1 MSRGAKPTPANTPLL
16 PSELDAE
23 QTQRLIDAAGDI
35 ALVLDGDGVVL
46 DVRAHDREL
55 QKTAKRA
62 WVGKLWAETVTIDS
76 RDKVADLLARAL
88 ADQPGMSRQVNHPA
102 SAGPD
107 LPVLYNAVRVAGA
120 ASGARGSRSA
130 TRVAGESRAATR
142 VAGESRAATRVVG
155 ESRAATRVVALG
167 RDLRDNVTLQRRLV
181 DAQQTM
187 ERDYW
192 RFREAD
198 TRYRNLF
205 QVSAEAVLIAD
216 GTTLRIVEANPAA
229 LHLLGGG
236 AVAKAPKIVGAPL
249 ASLFSA
255 QAGDP
260 LAAAV
265 AAARSLGKHE
275 RVLAELAA
283 TRLGV
288 AVSLAS
294 FRQEQAS
301 FLLVRL
307 APLAAA
313 KPRRGKADAGPAAKQ
328 AWPASGFE
336 SAFVRHAADALAF
349 TDSGGRVVAV
359 NRAFARLAELSSE
372 EQARGEPLDRWLG
385 RTGVEMSVLL
395 ANLRDSGA
403 AGLFSTELRGALG
416 LVTEVEIAASALDAG
431 GGPAAA
437 GKPAFAF
444 AVRDVGRRLAPNE
457 QALPTKVPASVAQ
470 LTELVGRVPLKQI
483 VAETSDLI
491 ERLSIETALTM
502 TKDNR
507 AMAAQ
512 LLGLSRQSLYVKLRR
527 FGMGG
532 LEPSDADLH

>member
-1 MSRGAKPTPANTPLL
+1 MSRGTKPTSAESPLL
-16 PSELDAE
+16 PRELDAA
-23 QTQRLIDAAGDI
+23 QAQRLIDAAGDI
-35 ALVLDGDGVVL
+35 ALVLDGDGIVL

-62 WVGKLWAETVTIDS
+62 WLGKPWADTVTADT
-76 RDKVADLLARAL
+76 RDKVADLLAQAL
-88 ADQPGMSRQVNHPA
+88 ADTPTAPRHVNHPA
-102 SAGPD
+102 AAGPD
-107 LPVLYNAVRVAGA
+107 LPMLYAAVRVAGA
-120 ASGARGSRSA
+120 ARGPRASI
-130 TRVAGESRAATR
+130 RVL
-142 VAGESRAATRVVG
+142 
-155 ESRAATRVVALG
+155 ALG
-167 RDLRDNVTLQRRLV
+167 RDLRDNVALQRRLV

-192 RFREAD
+192 RFREAE

-205 QVSAEAVLIAD
+205 QASNEAVLIAD
-216 GTTLRIVEANPAA
+216 GATLRIIEANPAA
-229 LHLLGGG
+229 LAMLGGG
-236 AVAKAPKIVGAPL
+236 ASNKAPKIVGSTL
-249 ASLFSA
+249 ASLFA
-255 QAGDP
+255 AEAAEP
-260 LAAAV
+260 LSSAV

-275 RVLAELAA
+275 RLSAELEASQ
-283 TRLGV
+283 RSV

-307 APLAAA
+307 APLADAEL
-313 KPRRGKADAGPAAKQ
+313 RRGKGQVKDSGKESALAA
-328 AWPASGFE
+328 GFE
-336 SAFVRHAADALAF
+336 SAFVRSAADALAF
-349 TDSGGRVVAV
+349 TDGAGRVVAV
-359 NRAFARLAELSSE
+359 NRAFARLAQLSSE
-372 EQARGEPLDRWLG
+372 EQARGAPLDRWLG

-416 LVTEVEIAASALDAG
+416 VITEVEIAASVLEGAG
-431 GGPAAA
+431 SA
-437 GKPAFAF
+437 GSAAFAF
-444 AVRDVGRRLAPNE
+444 AVRDVGRRLAPSE
-457 QALPTKVPASVAQ
+457 KALPTKVPASVAQ

-532 LEPSDADLH
+532 LEQGDAEMH

>member
-1 MSRGAKPTPANTPLL
+1 MSRGVKTAPADAPLL
-16 PSELDAE
+16 PRELDAA
-23 QTQRLIDAAGDI
+23 QAQRLIDAAGDV
-35 ALVLDGDGVVL
+35 ALVLDGDGTVL

-62 WVGKLWAETVTIDS
+62 WVGKAWADTVHADS

-88 ADQPGMSRQVNHPA
+88 ADEPGTPRQVNHPA
-102 SAGPD
+102 ASGPD
-107 LPVLYNAVRVAGA
+107 LPVLYAAVRVAG
-120 ASGARGSRSA
+120 STRGP
-130 TRVAGESRAATR
+130 RAAAR
-142 VAGESRAATRVVG
+142 VL
-155 ESRAATRVVALG
+155 ALG

-192 RFREAD
+192 RFREAE

-205 QVSAEAVLIAD
+205 QASSEAVLMVD
-216 GTTLRIVEANPAA
+216 GASLRIVEANPAA
-229 LHLLGGG
+229 LALLSGGTSHK
-236 AVAKAPKIVGAPL
+236 VPKIIGS
-249 ASLFSA
+249 SLVSMFA
-255 QAGDP
+255 AAAAEP
-260 LAAAV
+260 LAAAI

-275 RVLAELAA
+275 RLSA
-283 TRLGV
+283 TLVATQLGV

-307 APLAAA
+307 APLLSTERAKGSASSEGAAA
-313 KPRRGKADAGPAAKQ
+313 VP
-328 AWPASGFE
+328 SGFE
-336 SAFVRHAADALAF
+336 SAFVRNAADALAF
-349 TDSGGRVVAV
+349 TDGAGRVVAV
-359 NRAFARLAELSSE
+359 NRAFARLAQLSSE

-403 AGLFSTELRGALG
+403 AGLFSTELRGVLG
-416 LVTEVEIAASALDAG
+416 LVTEVEIAASVLDA
-431 GGPAAA
+431 A
-437 GKPAFAF
+437 GSPGSAAFAF

-457 QALPTKVPASVAQ
+457 QALPTKVPASAAQ

-532 LEPSDADLH
+532 LEPNDADMH

>member
-1 MSRGAKPTPANTPLL
+1 MSRGAKGTTAEAPLL
-16 PSELDAE
+16 PRELDAA
-23 QTQRLIDAAGDI
+23 QAQRLIDAAGDI
-35 ALVLDGDGVVL
+35 ALILDGDGTVL
-46 DVRAHDREL
+46 DVRAHDRAL
-55 QKTAKRA
+55 LKTARRA
-62 WVGKLWAETVTIDS
+62 WVGKAWADTVHADS

-88 ADQPGMSRQVNHPA
+88 ADEPAAPRQINHPA
-102 SAGPD
+102 VSGPD
-107 LPVLYNAVRVAGA
+107 LPVLYATVRVAGTSRGPHA
-120 ASGARGSRSA
+120 AV
-130 TRVAGESRAATR
+130 RVL
-142 VAGESRAATRVVG
+142 
-155 ESRAATRVVALG
+155 ALG
-167 RDLRDNVTLQRRLV
+167 RDLRDNLTLQRRLV

-192 RFREAD
+192 RFREAE

-205 QVSAEAVLIAD
+205 QASAEAVLMAD
-216 GTTLRIVEANPAA
+216 GATLRIVEANPAA
-229 LHLLGGG
+229 LALLSGG
-236 AVAKAPKIVGAPL
+236 ARAQAGHKAPKIIGAPL
-249 ASLFSA
+249 ASLF
-255 QAGDP
+255 
-260 LAAAV
+260 AAAAAEPLSAAI

-275 RVLAELAA
+275 RLAVTLAA
-283 TRLGV
+283 SQLGV
-288 AVSLAS
+288 AVALAS

-307 APLAAA
+307 APLAPAEN
-313 KPRRGKADAGPAAKQ
+313 KRVKGDAGAEGRA
-328 AWPASGFE
+328 PASAGFE
-336 SAFVRHAADALAF
+336 SAFVRSAADALAF
-349 TDSGGRVVAV
+349 TDGAGRVVAV
-359 NRAFARLAELSSE
+359 NRAFARLAQLSSE

-403 AGLFSTELRGALG
+403 AGLFSTELRGVLG
-416 LVTEVEIAASALDAG
+416 QVTDVEIAASALDAA
-431 GGPAAA
+431 GGPAASDEA
-437 GKPAFAF
+437 AFAF
-444 AVRDVGRRLAPNE
+444 AVRDVGRRLAPSE

-532 LEPSDADLH
+532 LEQSDAELH

>member
-1 MSRGAKPTPANTPLL
+1 MSRGAKPTPVDAPLL
-16 PSELDAE
+16 PRELDAA
-23 QTQRLIDAAGDI
+23 QAQRLIDAAGDI
-35 ALVLDGDGVVL
+35 ALVLDGDGLVL

-62 WVGKLWAETVTIDS
+62 WLGKPWADIVSIDS
-76 RDKVADLLARAL
+76 RDKVADLLAQAL
-88 ADQPGMSRQVNHPA
+88 ADEPTAPRQVNHPA
-102 SAGPD
+102 AAGPD
-107 LPVLYNAVRVAGA
+107 LPVLYSAVRVAGGGRA
-120 ASGARGSRSA
+120 
-130 TRVAGESRAATR
+130 SRAATL
-142 VAGESRAATRVVG
+142 
-155 ESRAATRVVALG
+155 VVALG

-192 RFREAD
+192 RFREAE

-205 QVSAEAVLIAD
+205 QASAEAVLVAD
-216 GTTLRIVEANPAA
+216 GRTLRIVEANPAA
-229 LHLLGGG
+229 LVLLGAGG
-236 AVAKAPKIVGAPL
+236 KAPKVTDTALAALFTTDAGEPL
-249 ASLFSA
+249 AS
-255 QAGDP
+255 
-260 LAAAV
+260 AV
-265 AAARSLGKHE
+265 ASARSVGKHE
-275 RVLAELAA
+275 RLSARLAGSKLLV
-283 TRLGV
+283 T
-288 AVSLAS
+288 VSLAS

-307 APLAAA
+307 APLAVAE
-313 KPRRGKADAGPAAKQ
+313 PRRGKADGAALTL
-328 AWPASGFE
+328 ATTGLE
-336 SAFVRHAADALAF
+336 SAFVRNAADALAF
-349 TDSGGRVVAV
+349 TDSAGRVVAV
-359 NRAFARLAELSSE
+359 NRAFSRLAQLSSE
-372 EQARGEPLDRWLG
+372 DQARGEPLDRWLG

-416 LVTEVEIAASALDAG
+416 LVTDVEIAASALDGAG
-431 GGPAAA
+431 APAGP
-437 GKPAFAF
+437 GKAAFAF

-532 LEPSDADLH
+532 LEPDIEH

>member
-1 MSRGAKPTPANTPLL
+1 MSRGAKNSPADAPLL
-16 PSELDAE
+16 LRELDAA
-23 QTQRLIDAAGDI
+23 QAQRLIDAAGDI
-35 ALVLDGDGVVL
+35 ALVLDGDGIVL

-55 QKTAKRA
+55 LKTAKRA
-62 WVGKLWAETVTIDS
+62 WVGKAWAETVTLDT

-88 ADQPGMSRQVNHPA
+88 ADEPGPPRHVNHPA
-102 SAGPD
+102 ASGPD
-107 LPVLYNAVRVAGA
+107 LPVLYAAVRVAG
-120 ASGARGSRSA
+120 SARGPRA
-130 TRVAGESRAATR
+130 TARVL
-142 VAGESRAATRVVG
+142 
-155 ESRAATRVVALG
+155 ALG
-167 RDLRDNVTLQRRLV
+167 RDLRDNLTLQRRLV
-181 DAQQTM
+181 EAQQTM

-192 RFREAD
+192 RFREAE

-205 QVSAEAVLIAD
+205 QTSAEAVLIAD
-216 GTTLRIVEANPAA
+216 GATLRIVEANPAA
-229 LHLLGGG
+229 LALLAGGTG
-236 AVAKAPKIVGAPL
+236 VPASHKAPKVVGATL
-249 ASLFSA
+249 ASLFA
-255 QAGDP
+255 AAAAEP

-275 RVLAELAA
+275 RLSATLAA
-283 TRLGV
+283 AAFGV

-307 APLAAA
+307 VPLVSVEHKRAKGEPASAGKASAAA
-313 KPRRGKADAGPAAKQ
+313 
-328 AWPASGFE
+328 GFE
-336 SAFVRHAADALAF
+336 AAFVRNAADALAF
-349 TDSGGRVVAV
+349 TDGAGRVVAV

-403 AGLFSTELRGALG
+403 AGLFNTELRGVLG
-416 LVTEVEIAASALDAG
+416 LFTEVEIAASALDAA
-431 GGPAAA
+431 GGPGA
-437 GKPAFAF
+437 PAFAF
-444 AVRDVGRRLAPNE
+444 AVRDVGRRLAPSE
-457 QALPTKVPASVAQ
+457 QSLPTKVPASVAQ

-532 LEPSDADLH
+532 LEQSDAELH